1 MILVARFKLLS
12 AYREWTDGRSP
23 VMLEALVTTLSNFLL
38 VRLSELPFQKLNEDV
53 IALSMARTINR
64 AVKTVADPS
73 HPANSLFNLPSGRQ
87 YRAIMSKTSRRLHSF
102 SPQAIALLTNS

>member
-1 MILVARFKLLS
+1 MSLMILVARFKLRS

-73 HPANSLFNLPSGRQ
+73 HPASS
-87 YRAIMSKTSRRLHSF
+87 
-102 SPQAIALLTNS
+102 SPV